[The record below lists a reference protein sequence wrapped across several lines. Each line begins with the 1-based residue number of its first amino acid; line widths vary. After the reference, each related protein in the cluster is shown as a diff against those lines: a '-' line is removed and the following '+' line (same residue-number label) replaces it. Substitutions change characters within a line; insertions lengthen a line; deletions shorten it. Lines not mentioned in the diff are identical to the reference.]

1 MADLSSIRQT
11 TDNSGNAI
19 AAAYAPANLTAGN
32 DTQGLAG
39 RTIIVNVA
47 KTNITSAELGTIV
60 TAIQRGGLN
69 TKNATNGDDAFVVA
83 GITTPTGAAFSS
95 GVTDNVVLA
104 LQGTGTFTAD
114 DANAYGIT
122 ADSGAVTTILAD
134 FLGLQS

>member
-1 MADLSSIRQT
+1 MADLTSIRQT
-11 TDNSGNAI
+11 TNNSGAAI
-19 AAAYAPANLTAGN
+19 TAAYVPANLTAGN

-39 RTIIVNVA
+39 RTIIVNIA
-47 KTNITSAELGTIV
+47 KTDITSAELTTIV

-69 TKNATNGDDAFVVA
+69 TKNATFGDDAFVVA
-83 GITTPTGAAFSS
+83 GITTPTGAAFVS
-95 GVTDNVVLA
+95 GDTDNVVLA

-122 ADSGAVTTILAD
+122 ADGGAVTTILVD